1 MSFLSFAPAA
11 RIRVPGVHRMLH
23 WALVFF
29 VVALI
34 AALFGLRGV
43 AGMSAQVGKML
54 VVLAV
59 VVLVVYVVL
68 GRAPV
73 PP

>member
-1 MSFLSFAPAA
+1 
-11 RIRVPGVHRMLH
+11 MLH

-29 VVALI
+29 VIALI
-34 AALFGLRGV
+34 AALFGLRSI

-59 VVLVVYVVL
+59 VVLVVYVIA